1 MHNKPIFEIMTQ
13 IASDASMHLIT
24 SHMDGTP
31 SFRLIPLTND
41 CPFSEGIFIP
51 QTNALIMLS
60 VALKDNLHMVPVRDD
75 QGDVAKS
82 KKPRLRRGADGKPE
96 QVDYREKQI
105 VLQGPTEYYITEKEE
120 VKKFIALVAKNVKD
134 FDYEKFFTSD
144 IIVPETPKI
153 ILPGQ

>member
-1 MHNKPIFEIMTQ
+1 MTQ
-13 IASDASMHLIT
+13 IASDATMHLIT

-31 SFRLIPLTND
+31 SFRLIPLTNN

-60 VALKDNLHMVPVRDD
+60 VALKDNLHMVQVRNAN
-75 QGDVAKS
+75 GDVDEL

-96 QVDYREKQI
+96 QVNYREKQV

-120 VKKFIALVAKNVKD
+120 VKKFIALIAKNASD
-134 FDYEKFFTSD
+134 FDYEKFFKSE
-144 IIVPETPKI
+144 IIMPETQKI
-153 ILPGQ
+153 IMPVN